1 MKKVFTLTLLLHFL
15 IICSNAQE
23 RMNSRINKI
32 ETNIRYL
39 DDSTELSENTS
50 GIYDSDEAT
59 SEIEIANATINVG
72 DIYSLYNFGGFKYLE
87 SENNVVWNAY
97 FIYRS
102 SSKEQKPALYI
113 ISYIII
119 NMFLRNLEQNKYE
132 VNCTLNNYVS
142 LILQYRCNVNLE
154 KIVVNYNKIKNI
166 EIKENFEI
174 NEETLNVL
182 DDSEYSYSSSS
193 SAKESM
199 KNIMN
204 STNDTE
210 YLLDEKKIL
219 LFWKM
224 EI

>member
-1 MKKVFTLTLLLHFL
+1 MKKVLTLTLILQFL

-59 SEIEIANATINVG
+59 SDIEIANATINVG

-97 FIYRS
+97 FIKRG

-142 LILQYRCNVNLE
+142 LIFA
-154 KIVVNYNKIKNI
+154 I
-166 EIKENFEI
+166 
-174 NEETLNVL
+174 
-182 DDSEYSYSSSS
+182 
-193 SAKESM
+193 
-199 KNIMN
+199 
-204 STNDTE
+204 
-210 YLLDEKKIL
+210 
-219 LFWKM
+219 
-224 EI
+224 